1 MRRSPTLRGGSVLAA
16 ALAAAAALA
25 LTAPAHAQ
33 RGEYVARS
41 FTQTTSSG
49 LAVTGPLSEL
59 RAVARARVI
68 VPRTWRRLS
77 ARPHQLRFE
86 IPGRGC
92 RYRVTF
98 SVTSRL
104 VPPGDPAQ
112 RVAELLP
119 GAGPRY
125 LLDSGQR
132 GAGAFRVVREPSTDR
147 VRLRALRVSVLTR
160 RADIAPAGQEA
171 SSEIGV
177 AATSRAG
184 DECHAGSWRERA
196 GPQIGDALAT
206 ARTTLRF
213 VRAG

>member
-1 MRRSPTLRGGSVLAA
+1 MAA
-16 ALAAAAALA
+16 ALAAAGALGPA
-25 LTAPAHAQ
+25 APAHAQ

-41 FTQTTSSG
+41 YTQTTSSG
-49 LAVTGPLSEL
+49 LAVTGNLSQF
-59 RAVARARVI
+59 RAVARVRVV

-77 ARPHQLRFE
+77 ARSHQLRFE

-98 SVTSRL
+98 GVGTRL
-104 VPPGDPAQ
+104 AAPGDPAQ
-112 RVAELLP
+112 RAVELLP

-125 LLDSGQR
+125 VLDSGQR
-132 GAGAFRVVREPSTDR
+132 NGSAFRVIREPSSDR
-147 VRLRALRVSVLTR
+147 VRLRGVRVSVLTR

-171 SSEIGV
+171 WSEIGV
-177 AATSRAG
+177 VATSRSG
-184 DECHAGSWRERA
+184 DECHAGTWRERA

-213 VRAG
+213 VRT